1 MEASYRARFA
11 PGLCSLRFGV
21 QMGEIRLQH
30 LLILQHHERKAI
42 IEHGPFID
50 VYLGDT
56 RVYKRTSRT
65 LLFASCPDVGRFLEP
80 MHGQLAICLP
90 QGFCNVLAVKLAVL
104 YMEQFLLD
112 DRVREAPWKVVR
124 DFQSYIALAELFAFI
139 GMQEAAHRLEG
150 AILRAMR
157 ERPLR
162 VEHIRAIWDRE
173 NALHPSRYAKV
184 MADNILTF
192 ACVAKI
198 ELFLVEYDI
207 KPGKTYKG
215 RVEDGIRRM
224 ADSWQEAEPSE
235 TRSEMAQLE
244 QILGNPANVSL
255 KMLVW
260 TTNILAATA
269 PLNPAEWL
277 EIRTLKVKSVSHGI
291 AGMKRV
297 VMRTTMNEERGA

>member
-1 MEASYRARFA
+1 
-11 PGLCSLRFGV
+11 
-21 QMGEIRLQH
+21 MGEISLQQ
-30 LLILQHHERKAI
+30 LLVLQHHERKAI

-65 LLFASCPDVGRFLEP
+65 LLFASCPEVGRFLEP

-104 YMEQFLLD
+104 YMEQFLSD
-112 DRVREAPWKVVR
+112 ERVREAPWKVCD
-124 DFQSYIALAELFAFI
+124 DFQSYIALAGLFAFI
-139 GMQEAAHRLEG
+139 GMQEAACRLEG
-150 AILRAMR
+150 AVLRVMR

-173 NALHPSRYAKV
+173 NALHPSRYAKM

-192 ACVAKI
+192 ACVARI
-198 ELFLVEYDI
+198 ELFLVEHDI
-207 KPGKTYKG
+207 EPGKTYKG
-215 RVEDGIRRM
+215 CIDGRKPSRPKPDRESRGRV
-224 ADSWQEAEPSE
+224 
-235 TRSEMAQLE
+235 RSAMAQLE

-260 TTNILAATA
+260 TANILDTTA
-269 PLNPAEWL
+269 PLNPVEWL
-277 EIRTLKVKSVSHGI
+277 EIRTVKIRSVSYGI
-291 AGMKRV
+291 ASVKKI
-297 VMRTTMNEERGA
+297 VMRTMMDEDQGT